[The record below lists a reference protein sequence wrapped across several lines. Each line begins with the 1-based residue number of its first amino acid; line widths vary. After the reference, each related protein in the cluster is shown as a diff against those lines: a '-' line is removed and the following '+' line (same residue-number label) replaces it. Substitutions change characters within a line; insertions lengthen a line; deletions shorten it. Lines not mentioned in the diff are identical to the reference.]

1 MYLSEL
7 LKRYLSFVFIFSELR
22 HEIDIWKRAEN
33 SITVASR
40 EENTVKALL
49 KQKVVTLENILQQKL
64 YKEK

>member
-1 MYLSEL
+1 MIVEL
-7 LKRYLSFVFIFSELR
+7 K
-22 HEIDIWKRAEN
+22 HEIEIWKRAEN

-64 YKEK
+64 YKEKYVT